1 MMNKKILI
9 YGAIGVVSALAIAG
23 FFTINNNFAQSE
35 TSAQDIHH
43 PGSATPMQTQS
54 SPSPGMGM
62 TGQTGQMMSGDI
74 DQHFIVMMIPHHQGA
89 VDMAELALT
98 RAQHPEIKQ
107 LAEAIIRDQNREIE
121 QMQTWYQAWYG
132 TDVPCLM
139 PMGMMGNSPGS
150 REGMMG
156 NQDMMEGNSGQGMMG
171 NQDMMEGNSGQGMMG
186 MHSMMIGDLET
197 LTNADDFDQ
206 EFIRQMIPH
215 HQMAVMMAQMV
226 MNTGNKPEIQE
237 LSQTIIRTQTAEINQ
252 MQQWNQEWFR

>member
-1 MMNKKILI
+1 LNLQINFWNNIMNKKVWVYSTIAVASSM
-9 YGAIGVVSALAIAG
+9 AIVG
-23 FFTINNNFAQSE
+23 FFTINNSFARLEKS
-35 TSAQDIHH
+35 SQDI
-43 PGSATPMQTQS
+43 PSSSTTTPTQAQS
-54 SPSPGMGM
+54 SPSPMA
-62 TGQTGQMMSGDI
+62 GQMMMGDI

-107 LAEAIIRDQNREIE
+107 LAETIIQDQNREIE

-132 TDVPCLM
+132 TDVPDMM
-139 PMGMMGNSPGS
+139 PM
-150 REGMMG
+150 GMMG
-156 NQDMMEGNSGQGMMG
+156 NQDMMGGNSGQGMMG
-171 NQDMMEGNSGQGMMG
+171 NQDMVGGNSGQGMMG

-226 MNTGNKPEIQE
+226 LNTGNKPEIQE
-237 LSQTIIRTQTAEINQ
+237 LAQTIITTQMTEIGQ
-252 MQQWNQEWFR
+252 MQQWNQEWFQ

>member
-1 MMNKKILI
+1 MNKKVWVYSTIAVASSMVI
-9 YGAIGVVSALAIAG
+9 VGFLAI
-23 FFTINNNFAQSE
+23 NNS
-35 TSAQDIHH
+35 SAQLEKSSQDI
-43 PGSATPMQTQS
+43 PSSRTTTSTQTQS
-54 SPSPGMGM
+54 SPSPMA
-62 TGQTGQMMSGDI
+62 GQMMMGDI

-107 LAEAIIRDQNREIE
+107 LAETIIQDQNREIE

-132 TDVPCLM
+132 TDVPDM
-139 PMGMMGNSPGS
+139 MQMGMMGNSAGS

-156 NQDMMEGNSGQGMMG
+156 NQEMMGGNS
-171 NQDMMEGNSGQGMMG
+171 SQGMMG

-197 LTNADDFDQ
+197 LTDADDFDQ

-226 MNTGNKPEIQE
+226 LNTGNKPEIQE
-237 LSQTIIRTQTAEINQ
+237 LAQTIITTQTTEIGQ
-252 MQQWNQEWFR
+252 MQHWNQEWFQ